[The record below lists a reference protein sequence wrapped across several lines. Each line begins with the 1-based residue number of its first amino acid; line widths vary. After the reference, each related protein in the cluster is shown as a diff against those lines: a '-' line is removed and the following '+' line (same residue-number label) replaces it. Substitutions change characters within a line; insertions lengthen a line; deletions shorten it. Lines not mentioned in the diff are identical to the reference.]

1 MFKISEELLVTVIQ
15 LLDNATHPNV
25 TLAQVTQIR
34 TALTTLEPIVEE
46 QSKPAIVE

>member
-25 TLAQVTQIR
+25 TLAQVVKIR
-34 TALTTLEPIVEE
+34 EALTTLEPIAED
-46 QSKPAIVE
+46 QPQQT

>member
-25 TLAQVTQIR
+25 TLANVTQIR
-34 TALTTLEPIVEE
+34 TALTTLEPITEE
-46 QSKPAIVE
+46 ARQPEQA